1 VNEENSLPDSPFPEK
16 VFYEILE
23 DLKEYLDILTLVG
36 GWVPFVYARHVWHLT
51 ISNLVTTA
59 DIDFGVS
66 GKPSL
71 TLGRTVYETLSSL
84 DYRERHV
91 RIGRLWPVVLYR
103 GGKIPV
109 EFIADPR
116 SDLKAIADTLGP
128 QIHLNRIEGFDF
140 LLASRMVVRMKI
152 KAGVHTIFCPEPAA
166 FLYDKLRTFSSRENE
181 LKKAK
186 DLFYAYFV
194 LRFSPD
200 LPEIYRQIRLYH
212 KQGIFSHIE
221 SELRSFFGTLT
232 SQGPLWIE
240 KENGPDEL
248 IESVRRDAYT
258 RFNELRRNAFGRSA
272 DPKGA

>member
-1 VNEENSLPDSPFPEK
+1 MPDSPFPER

-23 DLKEYLDILTLVG
+23 DLREYLNVLTLVG
-36 GWVPFVYARHVWHLT
+36 GWVPFVYARHVWHLS

-71 TLGRTVYETLSSL
+71 SMGRTVYETLSSL

-91 RIGRLWPVVLYR
+91 RLGRLWPVVFYR

-128 QIHLNRIEGFDF
+128 QIPLNRIEGFDF
-140 LLASRMVVRMKI
+140 LLENRMMVRMKTR
-152 KAGVHTIFCPEPAA
+152 AGVHRIFCPTPAA
-166 FLYDKLRTFSSRENE
+166 FLYDKLGTFSSRENE

-194 LRFSPD
+194 LRYSPG
-200 LPEIYRQIRLYH
+200 LPELYRQIRLYK
-212 KQGIFSHIE
+212 KQGIFSHID
-221 SELRSFFGTLT
+221 SDLRSFFGTLT
-232 SQGPLWIE
+232 SPGPLWIE
-240 KENGPDEL
+240 KENGPDEF
-248 IESVRRDAYT
+248 IDNVRRDAFT
-258 RFNELRRNAFGRSA
+258 RFNELRREAFGKFS
-272 DPKGA
+272 DTG